1 MLVRESLSYHSKG
14 DELVNLQL
22 SGPGTQNLI
31 NNLSSLLVA
40 AKEACEAYAQKAV
53 KEMQAKD
60 VELTELHR
68 RRQRLESEVKT
79 LEERKRKALIPPTR
93 AEQQANHRPAAQNM
107 RSGTKPLTP
116 EQMAKAQYEAE
127 EKAKA
132 EAEAKRN
139 APLTHT
145 IKGLEGITLSV
156 TTDDAEQQA

>member
-1 MLVRESLSYHSKG
+1 MNMS
-14 DELVNLQL
+14 L
-22 SGPGTQNLI
+22 SGPGTMGLI
-31 NNLSSLLVA
+31 NNLSALLVS

-79 LEERKRKALIPPTR
+79 LEERKRKALIPPVH
-93 AEQQANHRPAAQNM
+93 AQVQRPAQNM

-116 EQMAKAQYEAE
+116 EQMAKAQFEAE
-127 EKAKA
+127 AKAKA

-139 APLTHT
+139 APLTHN

-156 TTDDAEQQA
+156 TTDEAEVEQQA

>member
-1 MLVRESLSYHSKG
+1 MNMS
-14 DELVNLQL
+14 L

-31 NNLSSLLVA
+31 NNLTSLLVA
-40 AKEACEAYAQKAV
+40 AKDACEAYAAKAV

-60 VELTELHR
+60 IELTELHR

-93 AEQQANHRPAAQNM
+93 VEQQANRPAQNM

-116 EQMAKAQYEAE
+116 EQMAKAAYDAE
-127 EKAKA
+127 QKVKA

-139 APLTHT
+139 APLTHN
-145 IKGLEGITLSV
+145 IKGLESITLSV
-156 TTDDAEQQA
+156 TDESEVEQQA

>member
-1 MLVRESLSYHSKG
+1 MS
-14 DELVNLQL
+14 L

-31 NNLSSLLVA
+31 NNLTSLLVA
-40 AKEACEAYAQKAV
+40 AKDACEAYAAKAV

-79 LEERKRKALIPPTR
+79 LEERKRKALIPPVHAQVQR
-93 AEQQANHRPAAQNM
+93 SAAPNM

-116 EQMAKAQYEAE
+116 EQMAKAQFDAE
-127 EKAKA
+127 QKVKA

-139 APLTHT
+139 APLTHN

-156 TTDDAEQQA
+156 TDDEVEAEQQA